1 MSENMKVVEQEL
13 VVQQHGEKKEE
24 DEKNETIENEKKN
37 LGGMKTM
44 PFILAN
50 EVCDRFVGAGFHS
63 NLITYLTQV
72 LNVPL
77 VKASNTLANFSGIS
91 NFTPLI
97 GALVAD
103 SFAGRFWTI
112 IVGSIIYEM
121 GLVSITVSAI
131 MPQLRPPPCPT
142 QENCKEASKSQLWVL
157 YICLLLTSIGT
168 GGLRP
173 CVVTFA
179 ADQLDMRKSKVE
191 SRRWNFYNLF
201 YFCVTMATLTALT
214 VVVYIQDNV
223 NWGWGLGLLT
233 IAMAL
238 SVIAFVIGSPFYRKV
253 EPGGSPFV
261 RLTQVIVASVRKRKV
276 VVPADARLLY
286 ENKELDTAISCDGR
300 LLHTNH
306 FKCLDRAAVV
316 TDDDM
321 KESHQPN
328 LWRLATVH
336 RIEELKCILRMFP
349 IWVAGILHF
358 ASHSHVSSFTIQQAR
373 SMDRHLSH
381 SFQIPP
387 ASMAIFS
394 VLTVLIGLAL
404 YERFFVPFAR
414 RFTGHKSGITCLQRM
429 GIGYAINILST
440 ATAALAEIKRKKA
453 AADHNLLD
461 HPASVIPIRV
471 FWLVPQYCLHGVAE
485 VFMNVGHL
493 EFLIEQFPE
502 SMRST
507 GAALNSLASSFGN
520 YLGTFIVTLVH
531 SNTGKERNWLP
542 DRNLNRGRLENF
554 YWLMAGLQVL
564 NFVYYLI
571 CASLYTYK
579 PLEEL
584 TESCKGTDV
593 ELAHDTTTSPT
604 SLHDSKGD
612 GQNGMNNIA

>member
-1 MSENMKVVEQEL
+1 MSEHMVVEKEL
-13 VVQQHGEKKEE
+13 VVQENHVEKEE
-24 DEKNETIENEKKN
+24 GETMETKKRK

-77 VKASNTLANFSGIS
+77 IKASNTLANFSGVS

-121 GLVSITVSAI
+121 
-131 MPQLRPPPCPT
+131 
-142 QENCKEASKSQLWVL
+142 EASNSQLWAL

-191 SRRWNFYNLF
+191 SRKWNFYNLF

-238 SVIAFVIGSPFYRKV
+238 SVVAFVVGSPFYRKV
-253 EPGGSPFV
+253 EPGGSPLI
-261 RLTQVIVASVRKRKV
+261 RLTQVIVASLRKRKV
-276 VVPADARLLY
+276 VVPDDDRLLY
-286 ENKELDTAISCDGR
+286 ENRELDSAISHDGR
-300 LLHTNH
+300 LLHTNQ
-306 FKCLDRAAVV
+306 FKWIDRAAVV
-316 TDDDM
+316 TGNDM
-321 KESHQPN
+321 KETCQPN

-336 RIEELKCILRMFP
+336 RTEELKCILRMLP
-349 IWVAGILHF
+349 IWAAGILHF

-387 ASMAIFS
+387 ASMSIFS
-394 VLTVLIGLAL
+394 VLTVLIGLVL

-414 RFTGHKSGITCLQRM
+414 RFTGHKSGVTCLQRM
-429 GIGYAINILST
+429 GIGFAINILAT
-440 ATAALAEIKRKKA
+440 ATSALAEIKRKKA

-461 HPASVIPIRV
+461 QPMTHVIPISV

-485 VFMNVGHL
+485 VFMSVGHL

-531 SNTGKERNWLP
+531 QYTGKERNWLP

-554 YWLMAGLQVL
+554 YWLMAGVQVV

-571 CASLYTYK
+571 CASLYKYK
-579 PLEEL
+579 PLEEII
-584 TESCKGTDV
+584 EGCKGTDV
-593 ELAHDTTTSPT
+593 ELADETM
-604 SLHDSKGD
+604 LVDNSKDD
-612 GQNGMNNIA
+612 GQTDRARNGKN

>member
-1 MSENMKVVEQEL
+1 MVVEKEI
-13 VVQQHGEKKEE
+13 VVQENHVEKEE
-24 DEKNETIENEKKN
+24 GETKKRK

-77 VKASNTLANFSGIS
+77 IKASNTLANFSGVS

-121 GLVSITVSAI
+121 GLVSITMSAI

-142 QENCKEASKSQLWVL
+142 QENCKEASNSQLWAL

-191 SRRWNFYNLF
+191 SRKWNFYNLF

-238 SVIAFVIGSPFYRKV
+238 SVVAFVVGSPFYRKV
-253 EPGGSPFV
+253 EPGGSPLI
-261 RLTQVIVASVRKRKV
+261 RLTQVIVASLRKRKV
-276 VVPADARLLY
+276 LVPDDDRLLY
-286 ENKELDTAISCDGR
+286 DNRELDSAISHDGR
-300 LLHTNH
+300 LLHTNQ
-306 FKCLDRAAVV
+306 FKWIDRAAVV
-316 TDDDM
+316 TGNDM
-321 KESHQPN
+321 KETCQPN

-336 RIEELKCILRMFP
+336 RTEELKCILRMLP
-349 IWVAGILHF
+349 IWAAGILHF

-387 ASMAIFS
+387 ASMSIFS

-414 RFTGHKSGITCLQRM
+414 RFTGHKSGVTCLQRM
-429 GIGYAINILST
+429 GIGFAINILAT
-440 ATAALAEIKRKKA
+440 ATSALAEIKRKKA

-461 HPASVIPIRV
+461 QPMTHVIPISV

-485 VFMNVGHL
+485 VFMSVGHL

-531 SNTGKERNWLP
+531 QYTGKERNWLP

-554 YWLMAGLQVL
+554 YWLMAGVQVV

-571 CASLYTYK
+571 CASLYKYK
-579 PLEEL
+579 PLEEII
-584 TESCKGTDV
+584 EGCKGTDV
-593 ELAHDTTTSPT
+593 ELADETM
-604 SLHDSKGD
+604 LVDNSKGD
-612 GQNGMNNIA
+612 GQTDRARNGLN

>member
-1 MSENMKVVEQEL
+1 MVVEKEI
-13 VVQQHGEKKEE
+13 VVQENHVEKEE
-24 DEKNETIENEKKN
+24 GETMETKKRK

-77 VKASNTLANFSGIS
+77 IKASNTLANFSGVS

-121 GLVSITVSAI
+121 GLVSITISAI

-142 QENCKEASKSQLWVL
+142 QENCKEASNSQLWAL
-157 YICLLLTSIGT
+157 YVCLLLTSIGT

-191 SRRWNFYNLF
+191 SRKWNFYNLF

-238 SVIAFVIGSPFYRKV
+238 SVVAFVVGSPFYRKV
-253 EPGGSPFV
+253 EPGGSPLI

-276 VVPADARLLY
+276 VVPDDDCLLY
-286 ENKELDTAISCDGR
+286 ENRELDSAISHDGR
-300 LLHTNH
+300 LLHTNQ
-306 FKCLDRAAVV
+306 FKWIDRAAVV
-316 TDDDM
+316 TGNDM
-321 KESHQPN
+321 KESCQPN

-336 RIEELKCILRMFP
+336 RTEELKCILRMLP
-349 IWVAGILHF
+349 IWAAGILHF

-387 ASMAIFS
+387 ASMSIFS

-414 RFTGHKSGITCLQRM
+414 RFTGHKSGVTCLQRM
-429 GIGYAINILST
+429 GIGFAINILAT
-440 ATAALAEIKRKKA
+440 ATSALAEIKRKKA

-461 HPASVIPIRV
+461 QPMTHVIPISV

-485 VFMNVGHL
+485 VFMSVGHL

-531 SNTGKERNWLP
+531 QYTGKERNWLP

-554 YWLMAGLQVL
+554 YWLMAGVQVV

-571 CASLYTYK
+571 CASLYKYK
-579 PLEEL
+579 PLEEII
-584 TESCKGTDV
+584 EGCKGTDV
-593 ELAHDTTTSPT
+593 ELADETM
-604 SLHDSKGD
+604 LVDNSKGD
-612 GQNGMNNIA
+612 GQTDRARNGKN

>member
-1 MSENMKVVEQEL
+1 MSENMKLAEQEL
-13 VVQQHGEKKEE
+13 VVQENGEKEE
-24 DEKNETIENEKKN
+24 EGTIETEKKN

-50 EVCDRFVGAGFHS
+50 EVCDRFVGAGLHS

-77 VKASNTLANFSGIS
+77 VKASNTLANFSGVS

-97 GALVAD
+97 GAFVAD

-131 MPQLRPPPCPT
+131 MPQFRPPPCTT
-142 QENCKEASKSQLWVL
+142 QENCKEASSSQLWVL
-157 YICLLLTSIGT
+157 YICLLLMSLGT

-173 CVVTFA
+173 CIVTFA

-191 SRRWNFYNLF
+191 SRKWNFYNLF

-214 VVVYIQDNV
+214 VVVYIQDNIS
-223 NWGWGLGLLT
+223 WGWGLGLLT

-238 SVIAFVIGSPFYRKV
+238 SVITFVIGSPFYRKV
-253 EPGGSPFV
+253 EPGGSPFI

-276 VVPADARLLY
+276 VVPADTRLLY
-286 ENKELDTAISCDGR
+286 ENKELDSAISQDGR
-300 LLHTNH
+300 LLHTNQ
-306 FKCLDRAAVV
+306 FKWIDRAAVV
-316 TDDDM
+316 TDNDM
-321 KESHQPN
+321 KESCQPN
-328 LWRLATVH
+328 LWTLATVH
-336 RIEELKCILRMFP
+336 RTEELKCILRMLP
-349 IWVAGILHF
+349 IWTAGVLHF

-373 SMDRHLSH
+373 SMNRHLSH

-387 ASMAIFS
+387 ASISIFS

-414 RFTGHKSGITCLQRM
+414 RFTGNKSGITCLQRM
-429 GIGYAINILST
+429 GIGFAINILAT
-440 ATAALAEIKRKKA
+440 ATSALAEIKRKKV

-461 HPASVIPIRV
+461 HPTTVIPISV

-485 VFMNVGHL
+485 VFMSVGHL

-507 GAALNSLASSFGN
+507 GAALNSLGSSFGN
-520 YLGTFIVTLVH
+520 FLGTFVVTLVH
-531 SNTGKERNWLP
+531 KYTGKERNWLP

-564 NFVYYLI
+564 NFIYYLI

-579 PLEEL
+579 PLEEH
-584 TESCKGTDV
+584 TEKATDV
-593 ELAHDTTTSPT
+593 ELDDDTPF
-604 SLHDSKGD
+604 LHNSKGD
-612 GQNGMNNIA
+612 GQTDRSRNGMN

>member
-1 MSENMKVVEQEL
+1 MTEVMNRAEQDV
-13 VVQQHGEKKEE
+13 VVQENGEKEE
-24 DEKNETIENEKKN
+24 EKKIETEKRK
-37 LGGMKTM
+37 LGGMRTM

-77 VKASNTLANFSGIS
+77 VRASNTLANFSGVS

-97 GALVAD
+97 GAIVAD
-103 SFAGRFWTI
+103 TFAGRFWTI

-142 QENCKEASKSQLWVL
+142 QENCEEASSSQLWVL
-157 YICLLLTSIGT
+157 YTCLLLTSLGT
-168 GGLRP
+168 GCLRP
-173 CVVTFA
+173 CLVTFA

-201 YFCVTMATLTALT
+201 YFCVTMATLAALT

-233 IAMAL
+233 IAIAL
-238 SVIAFVIGSPFYRKV
+238 SVIAFVVGSPFYRKV
-253 EPGGSPFV
+253 EPGGSPFI
-261 RLTQVIVASVRKRKV
+261 RLTQVIVASVKKRKV
-276 VVPADARLLY
+276 AVPADASLLY
-286 ENKELDTAISCDGR
+286 KNKELDSAISHDGR
-300 LLHTNH
+300 LLHTNQ
-306 FKCLDRAAVV
+306 FKWIDRAAVV
-316 TDDDM
+316 TDSDM
-321 KESHQPN
+321 KVSSQPN

-336 RIEELKCILRMFP
+336 RTEELKCILRMLP
-349 IWVAGILHF
+349 IWTAGILHF
-358 ASHSHVSSFTIQQAR
+358 ASHSHVGSFTIQQAR

-381 SFQIPP
+381 NFQIPP
-387 ASMAIFS
+387 ASMSIFS
-394 VLTVLIGLAL
+394 VLTVLIGLVL

-414 RFTGHKSGITCLQRM
+414 QFTGHKSGITCLQRM
-429 GIGYAINILST
+429 GIGVAVNILAT
-440 ATAALAEIKRKKA
+440 ATSALAEIKRKKVA
-453 AADHNLLD
+453 AGHNLLD
-461 HPASVIPIRV
+461 HPMAVIPISV
-471 FWLVPQYCLHGVAE
+471 FWLVPQYCLHGIAE
-485 VFMNVGHL
+485 VFMSVGHL

-507 GAALNSLASSFGN
+507 GAALNSLASSFGS
-520 YLGTFIVTLVH
+520 YLGTFVVTLVH

-542 DRNLNRGRLENF
+542 DRNLNKGRLENF
-554 YWLMAGLQVL
+554 YWLMAGVQVI

-579 PLEEL
+579 PLEEY

-593 ELAHDTTTSPT
+593 ELADDPT
-604 SLHDSKGD
+604 LLHYSKGD
-612 GQNGMNNIA
+612 GQTDRSRNVMN